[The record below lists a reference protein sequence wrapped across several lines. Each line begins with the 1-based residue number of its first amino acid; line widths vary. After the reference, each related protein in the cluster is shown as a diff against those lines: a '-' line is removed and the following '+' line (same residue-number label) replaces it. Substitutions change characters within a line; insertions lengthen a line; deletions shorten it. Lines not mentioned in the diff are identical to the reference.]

1 LLHFLHFG
9 TGFAGVSTLK
19 NEVVMAVFGVDNI
32 QRRKVPGY
40 GGAYEA
46 GSDGSVWRNG
56 RELKQIRGYVN
67 LSWKGRMD
75 KVRVCYVV
83 ARAFVPNLEGKEWV
97 RHKDGD
103 PWNNRAENLEWSER
117 KEATQGRR
125 RRKVEYGAVSVWDKA
140 SGGLVGS
147 WGSLRDACLALG
159 VEERSVRR
167 QLAGAAKSVKGYV
180 FKV

>member
-1 LLHFLHFG
+1 
-9 TGFAGVSTLK
+9 
-19 NEVVMAVFGVDNI
+19 MAVFGVDNI

-46 GSDGSVWRNG
+46 GSDGSVWRDG

-125 RRKVEYGAVSVWDKA
+125 RRKVEYGAVSVWDKR

-147 WGSLRDACLALG
+147 WGSLKDACLALG